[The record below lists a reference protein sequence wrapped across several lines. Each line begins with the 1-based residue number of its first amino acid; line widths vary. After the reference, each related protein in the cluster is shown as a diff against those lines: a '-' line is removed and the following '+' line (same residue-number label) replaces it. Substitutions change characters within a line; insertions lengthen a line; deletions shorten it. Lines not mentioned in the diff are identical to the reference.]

1 MQPISNGV
9 FQQNNFLQVWQK
21 QGTEYQLSG
30 YGTPVAGEFVPNNI
44 LLPSTSTVQGYYQGQ
59 LLATA
64 KGDGTG
70 AYAGLTAG
78 CNVNLDP
85 DSTDTGQKVWNG
97 NIIVSIPGLT
107 SPMALLNPDGT
118 KAPVNATCIQIATPL
133 QGWQIKVQ
141 CLYMSGKQFD
151 PAEITK
157 VIAMLKA
164 YTKYSLIYSTLSTTN
179 DNITIFSY

>member
-1 MQPISNGV
+1 MQTISNGV
-9 FQQNNFLQVWQK
+9 FQKNDFLQIWQK
-21 QGTEYQLSG
+21 QGGEYQLTG
-30 YGTPVAGEFVPNNI
+30 YGTPIANEFVPNNI
-44 LLPSTSTVQGYYQGQ
+44 LLPSTNTVQGYYQGQ

-70 AYAGLTAG
+70 VYAGLTAG

-85 DSTDTGQKVWNG
+85 NSTDTGQKIWNG
-97 NIIVSIPGLT
+97 RIIVSIPGLT

-133 QGWQIKVQ
+133 QGWQIKIE

-151 PAEITK
+151 PVEINN
-157 VIAMLKA
+157 VITMLKA
-164 YTKYSLIYSTLSTTN
+164 NTKYNLQYSTLATTN
-179 DNITIFSY
+179 SNITIFSY